1 MILSPVEKGTL
12 CLQREKTVAS
22 LRNCSFNEGPG
33 EGYHR
38 DTNAELERASASCAR
53 TLLGVPRTRHNF
65 KRGNH
70 YTKPKNITGRRV
82 FRYEWQNYKR
92 LVQPDGRSRWN
103 SKKMPVKDFY
113 NKVYNLDPVLADN
126 WPKFCAGKT
135 AERSSVP
142 SPTERVQLDYLQK
155 LFEPKKWY
163 SVPRPDKNGD
173 MGGPDTWE
181 YMQVVTVQICKAQPK
196 VVRTH
201 MTRIGDMATIHESID
216 VLYLCSLQT

>member
-1 MILSPVEKGTL
+1 MSPLG
-12 CLQREKTVAS
+12 R
-22 LRNCSFNEGPG
+22 
-33 EGYHR
+33 GYHR
-38 DTNAELERASASCAR
+38 STNCEKTRADNSSMIHLKGTVRHKQNLAKCKQWILKYKEKAEM
-53 TLLGVPRTRHNF
+53 
-65 KRGNH
+65 
-70 YTKPKNITGRRV
+70 V
-82 FRYEWQNYKR
+82 FRYEWKNYKR
-92 LVQPDGRSRWN
+92 LVQPDGRSRWS

-181 YMQVVTVQICKAQPK
+181 YMQVVTVQTFKAQPK

-201 MTRIGDMATIHESID
+201 LTRIGGMATIHGSID
-216 VLYLCSLQT
+216 VLYLCLLQT